1 MAAQSPATST
11 SESNQL
17 IASPWH
23 TLFVIIASALWA
35 YRAIYNAA
43 QARATLAPGRPY
55 IYLRTMFF
63 EWVLLAIVIF
73 GVRLRGVSLQVIFG
87 QRWQSLGGMARDL
100 ALGISF
106 MVASTLVVSIVSAVE
121 GDTSSTQSIQFLIP
135 QSALELILWVALSIT
150 AGICEEA
157 IYRGYFQRQFAA
169 LTRNAPAGIVL
180 SGAVFGAVH
189 AYQGWKRAVAIAAM
203 GIVLGIF
210 AHWRKTVRPGMFA
223 HAIQDLIAPL
233 LIKLVRN

>member
-1 MAAQSPATST
+1 MATQSPKPAN
-11 SESNQL
+11 SESNAL

-23 TLFVIIASALWA
+23 TLFVLLASALWA

-43 QARATLAPGRPY
+43 QARAALAPGRPY

-73 GVRLRGVSLQVIFG
+73 GVRLRGGSLQTIFG
-87 QRWQSLGGMARDL
+87 QRWRSLGAAVRDL

-106 MVASTLVVSIVSAVE
+106 MVASTIVVSIVSAVE
-121 GDTSSTQSIQFLIP
+121 GDTSSTQSVKFLIP

-169 LTRNAPAGIVL
+169 LTHNVPAGIIL

-203 GIVLGIF
+203 GVVLGIF

-223 HAIQDLIAPL
+223 HAIQDLIAPV

>member
-1 MAAQSPATST
+1 MAIRTPTTAN
-11 SESNQL
+11 SESNAL

-23 TLFVIIASALWA
+23 TLFVLLASALWA

-43 QARATLAPGRPY
+43 QARAAFAPGRPY

-63 EWVLLAIVIF
+63 EWLLLALVIF
-73 GVRLRGVSLQVIFG
+73 GVRLRGASLQTIFG
-87 QRWQSLGGMARDL
+87 QRWQSLGAMARDL

-106 MVASTLVVSIVSAVE
+106 MVASTIAVSIVSAVE
-121 GDTSSTQSIQFLIP
+121 GDTSSTQSVKFLIP
-135 QSALELILWVALSIT
+135 QSALELILWFALSIT

-169 LTRNAPAGIVL
+169 LTHNVPVGIIL

-223 HAIQDLIAPL
+223 HAIQDLIAPVL
-233 LIKLVRN
+233 LKLVRN

>member
-1 MAAQSPATST
+1 MAIRTPTTAN
-11 SESNQL
+11 SEANAL

-23 TLFVIIASALWA
+23 TLFVLLASALWA

-43 QARATLAPGRPY
+43 QARAAFAPGRPY

-63 EWVLLAIVIF
+63 EWLLLALVIF
-73 GVRLRGVSLQVIFG
+73 GVRLRGASLQVIFG
-87 QRWQSLGGMARDL
+87 KRWQSLGAIARDL

-121 GDTSSTQSIQFLIP
+121 GDTSSNQSVQFLIP
-135 QSALELILWVALSIT
+135 QTAPELILWFALSIT

-169 LTRNAPAGIVL
+169 LTHNVPVGIIL

-203 GIVLGIF
+203 GVVLGIF

-223 HAIQDLIAPL
+223 HAIQDLIAPVL
-233 LIKLVRN
+233 LKLVRN